1 MSGER
6 GGLEAC
12 THRRSRGGSER
23 RGSGCHA
30 TCLFAAL
37 TGSLLF
43 AVSGAS
49 GHAPGAALY
58 GAGTATIDGSLSPG
72 EWDGAR
78 RLDFAARVPA
88 HDGGATIPATIR
100 AMNDG
105 TTLYV
110 SLQVG
115 RATYGGS
122 TGFSL
127 YFDNDHDGIREAGD
141 DAFHADVGMFSPA
154 VPRLAL
160 DLVRAWRTRSRVSRR
175 RQPRWL
181 ERGYVGCGIGGGSV
195 VLEVS
200 HPLNSAD
207 DAHDFS
213 LGLEASWVLPL
224 SAYRRGYDV
233 QLRRRLRPHPGA
245 DRDP

>member
-1 MSGER
+1 MFVRCAHGLAAFRGIRRFGARSGR
-6 GGLEAC
+6 C
-12 THRRSRGGSER
+12 
-23 RGSGCHA
+23 
-30 TCLFAAL
+30 
-37 TGSLLF
+37 
-43 AVSGAS
+43 
-49 GHAPGAALY
+49 PY

-141 DAFHADVGMFSPA
+141 DAFHADVGMFSPLQFLDWHWTSC
-154 VPRLAL
+154 VPGG
-160 DLVRAWRTRSRVSRR
+160 
-175 RQPRWL
+175 PGL
-181 ERGYVGCGIGGGSV
+181 ECPDIDANRGGSSEGTSVAGIGGGSV

-213 LGLEASWVLPL
+213 LGPGSVVGFAAL
-224 SAYRRGYDV
+224 SPFTARIRR
-233 QLRRRLRPHPGA
+233 LRRRRYAHPGA